1 MAFTQYQQA
10 VLQEMGIQ
18 VWISKE
24 AYLEKSVTDEKDENK
39 AANSLSVAN
48 PVRPIEPKPVSQQ
61 EKQSRLAQLRAQVE
75 SKEESPKPKP
85 SVTASPQQGIPLSA
99 EQKRDS
105 AQWLSDLTLAC
116 VQIGLSS
123 SQVNIVIGTSLSV
136 EADAIRLPALPHKL
150 SPAQKKALWHALV
163 NASQAKSHA

>member
-24 AYLEKSVTDEKDENK
+24 TYLEKSATDTRDERKASGVTSG
-39 AANSLSVAN
+39 ANSLTSIA
-48 PVRPIEPKPVSQQ
+48 PKPVSQE

-75 SKEESPKPKP
+75 SKETSPKPKP
-85 SVTASPQQGIPLSA
+85 SVTDSPQQGIPLSA

-123 SQVNIVIGTSLSV
+123 SLVNIVIDTSLRV
-136 EADAIRLPALPHKL
+136 DANAIRLPALPHKL

-163 NASQAKSHA
+163 SASQSKGHA

>member
-24 AYLEKSVTDEKDENK
+24 AYLDKSATDERDERK
-39 AANSLSVAN
+39 AINSTFDAN
-48 PVRPIEPKPVSQQ
+48 PVTPSEPKPVSQQ

-75 SKEESPKPKP
+75 SKETALKPKP
-85 SVTASPQQGIPLSA
+85 TVTDSSQKGIPLSA
-99 EQKRDS
+99 EQKRDN

-123 SQVNIVIGTSLSV
+123 SQVNIVIGASLRV
-136 EADAIRLPALPHKL
+136 DANAIQLPALPHKL
-150 SPAQKKALWHALV
+150 SPAQNKALWHALV
-163 NASQAKSHA
+163 SASQSKSHA

>member
-24 AYLEKSVTDEKDENK
+24 AYLDKSATNERK
-39 AANSLSVAN
+39 AANSTFGAN
-48 PVRPIEPKPVSQQ
+48 PVGPIDAKPVSQQ

-75 SKEESPKPKP
+75 SKETSPKPKP
-85 SVTASPQQGIPLSA
+85 SVTDSPQQGIPLSA

-123 SQVNIVIGTSLSV
+123 SLVNIVIDTSLRV
-136 EADAIRLPALPHKL
+136 DANAIRLPALPHKL
-150 SPAQKKALWHALV
+150 SPAQKKALWHTLV
-163 NASQAKSHA
+163 SASQSKGHA